1 MQANQPNTIDP
12 LLFRKVMGNFASG
25 VTVVTTAV
33 DGQVHGMTVSAFISV
48 SLTPPLVLVSL
59 HNGAHI
65 HTLLP
70 QVGRYA
76 VSILAEDQKPV
87 SQHFAG
93 WPQEGFK
100 INFVWRD
107 GLPLIEN
114 ALAHLVCDIHAHH
127 PAGDHTLYLGRVGF
141 LDYHSNRAP
150 LLFYGGQYRSLDSQI
165 RDHEFWWW

>member
-1 MQANQPNTIDP
+1 MQATRHDPIDP

-33 DGQVHGMTVSAFISV
+33 DGEVHGITVSAFISV
-48 SLTPPLVLVSL
+48 SLTPPLVLVSVDK
-59 HNGAHI
+59 GARI
-65 HTLLP
+65 HGLLP

-76 VSILAEDQKPV
+76 VSMLAEDQKPI

-93 WPQEGFK
+93 HLQEGLK
-100 INFVWRD
+100 IAFVWRD

-114 ALAHLVCDIHAHH
+114 ALGHLVCDISATH
-127 PAGDHTLYLGRVGF
+127 PAGDHTLYVGQVVY
-141 LDYHSNRAP
+141 LDYQSNRAP
-150 LLFYGGQYRSLDSQI
+150 LLFYGGQYRSLDDRI

>member
-33 DGQVHGMTVSAFISV
+33 DGQAHGMTVSAFISV

-59 HNGAHI
+59 HNDAHI

-93 WPQEGFK
+93 WPQEGLK

-114 ALAHLVCDIHAHH
+114 ALAHLVCDISASH
-127 PAGDHTLYLGRVGF
+127 PAGDHTLYLGRVVV
-141 LDYHSNRAP
+141 LDYQSNRAP
-150 LLFYGGQYRSLDSQI
+150 LLLYGGQYRSLDSQI